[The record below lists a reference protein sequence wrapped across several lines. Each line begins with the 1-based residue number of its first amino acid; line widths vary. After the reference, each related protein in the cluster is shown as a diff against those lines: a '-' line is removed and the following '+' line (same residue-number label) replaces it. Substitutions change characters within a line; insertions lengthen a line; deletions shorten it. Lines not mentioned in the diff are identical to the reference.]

1 LGVLLEIRGGPAV
14 GKMFAVATGH
24 SVTVGRASGRAEIA
38 LPQDT
43 FMSGVHFAVECS
55 VSGCRVQDRKSSN
68 GTFLN
73 GARVQDA
80 MLANGDEIKAGQTV
94 FAVKIL
100 SDEKL
105 AALVPPS
112 SAAAPAVAPA
122 VAGGGLLSG
131 EERLSGEAPN
141 ANLSGSPAPVVL
153 GSLEQPQHLPAAGG
167 AKSDLQ
173 AQAPAP
179 GAVPPAAIAAKEG
192 PAVLS
197 STTKPPVLGSA
208 RSDAKQVGPAVST
221 GSPEQPVESGR
232 LAAVTIMGWWF
243 PCVPPKWQVQEGL
256 GFQIEEGEF
265 PSSVAVT
272 QELLGGITLAQFVEF
287 QLNMLKSYLRD
298 VSIEPVVPPRVAGAE
313 EMLAVD
319 VHHKTKDGKLL
330 VYRRIYARSGSVVG
344 VLTITAL
351 ADQVAQV
358 LQSLAVALD
367 GLSFQQR

>member
-1 LGVLLEIRGGPAV
+1 MS
-14 GKMFAVATGH
+14 GKMIAVTTGH
-24 SVTVGRASGRAEIA
+24 SVTVGRASGRAEMA

-55 VSGCRVQDRKSSN
+55 ASGCRVQDRKSSN

-80 MLANGDEIKAGQTV
+80 MLANGDEIKAGQTA
-94 FAVKIL
+94 FTVKIL

-105 AALVPPS
+105 AALALPS

-122 VAGGGLLSG
+122 VPDGAVLSG
-131 EERLSGEAPN
+131 EERRSGGAPN
-141 ANLSGSPAPVVL
+141 ANLSGAPAPVARE
-153 GSLEQPQHLPAAGG
+153 GLEQPQHLPAARG

-179 GAVPPAAIAAKEG
+179 GAVPPAAIAAKEE
-192 PAVLS
+192 PAGLS
-197 STTKPPVLGSA
+197 SATKPPVLGSA
-208 RSDAKQVGPAVST
+208 RADVKQVGPAASI

-243 PCVPPKWQVQEGL
+243 PRVPPKWQVQEGL
-256 GFQIEEGEF
+256 GFQIAEGEF

-287 QLNMLKSYLRD
+287 QLNMLKGYLRD
-298 VSIEPVVPPRVAGAE
+298 VSIEPVVPPPVAGAE

-319 VHHKTKDGKLL
+319 VQHKTKDGKLL
-330 VYRRIYARSGSVVG
+330 VYRRIYARTGSAVG

-351 ADQVAQV
+351 ADQIAQV
-358 LQSLAVALD
+358 LQSLTAALD